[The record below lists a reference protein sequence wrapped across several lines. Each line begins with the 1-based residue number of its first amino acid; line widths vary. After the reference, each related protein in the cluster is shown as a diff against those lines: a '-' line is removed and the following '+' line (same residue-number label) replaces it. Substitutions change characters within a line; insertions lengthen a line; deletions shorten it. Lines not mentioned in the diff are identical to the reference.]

1 MRKLVPPLVVT
12 AALLVGCSRGPD
24 TAPFLGQFVVAPC
37 VLNMDKVFE
46 HNYYKTGKPRDVA
59 AQSLYQLQ
67 ISEDPTSAAEV
78 KLKARTTFRP
88 ATTARDGEF
97 VLTEGSMDAQGIA
110 FNQAGDLAISLR
122 RPGSSGF
129 MSLDYTTDVQIVLRP
144 HATKPHTLQ
153 VVSAT
158 VEARH
163 PENNEL
169 RASGDLAKVMLMD
182 RGRFILGTVM
192 RWGLTEEQGREIA
205 NPDDSDRS
213 VCAVPVI

>member
-1 MRKLVPPLVVT
+1 MRKFVPPLFVT

-37 VLNMDKVFE
+37 ALNMDKVFE
-46 HNYYKTGKPRDVA
+46 HNYFKTGKARDVA
-59 AQSLYQLQ
+59 AQGMFQLQ
-67 ISEDPTSAAEV
+67 ISEDPTSQEEL

-88 ATTARDGEF
+88 MAVGRDGQF
-97 VLTEGSMDAQGIA
+97 MLAEGSMDAQGIA
-110 FNQAGDLAISLR
+110 FNKAGDLVISLR

-129 MSLDYTTDVQIVLRP
+129 MSLDYTTDVEIVLRP
-144 HATKPHTLQ
+144 HATKSRTLQ

-169 RASGDLAKVMLMD
+169 RASADLANVMLMD
-182 RGRFILGTVM
+182 RGRAIMATIR
-192 RWGLTEEQGREIA
+192 RWDLTEDQLKEIT
-205 NPDDSDRS
+205 NPDNPDRT
-213 VCAVPVI
+213 VCAMQVI